1 MKEIGQI
8 IRNKRLEKNFSVSEF
23 AELIEVSHPYISN
36 IENNKLKT
44 PPSNETL
51 MKIADVLSMSEEERS
66 NLLELAALERT
77 PDIIKQKL
85 EKLIH
90 AAKRGAAIEA
100 MPNQVDMIKM
110 PVYSG
115 VRAGANGVICYGEIV
130 GYEYFPQMKNAE
142 NKFNIK
148 VYGNSM
154 EPMIPDKATV
164 TINIQQDLDNGQI
177 GVFVING
184 DEGIVKK
191 FYRED
196 KFIRLVSLNSEYNDL
211 IILPGEEFVIAGK
224 VIRVSYNL
232 Q

>member
-1 MKEIGQI
+1 MSKVGDIIFSKRDSLNKSMQTLATEIGVTAQYI
-8 IRNKRLEKNFSVSEF
+8 NDIEKN
-23 AELIEVSHPYISN
+23 
-36 IENNKLKT
+36 KKKT
-44 PPSNETL
+44 PPANETL
-51 MKIADVLSMSEEERS
+51 IKIAAALNMTEEEKTD
-66 NLLELAALERT
+66 LLRMAALERT
-77 PDIIKQKL
+77 PDMIKKEL
-85 EKLIH
+85 SELIH

-100 MPNQVDMIKM
+100 LPNQVDMIKM

-115 VRAGANGVICYGEIV
+115 IRAGANGVICYGEIV

-148 VYGNSM
+148 VYGDSM

-164 TINIQQDLDNGQI
+164 TINIQQDLENGQI

-196 KFIRLVSLNSEYNDL
+196 GYIRLVSINSAHKDI
-211 IILPGEEFVIAGK
+211 IILQNKEFYIAGR
-224 VIRVSYNL
+224 VVNVSYSL
-232 Q
+232 